1 MDMHAT
7 LTPSFFPNRES
18 FVLKWLDCLNRASK
32 DFEIKSKE
40 IWESVLIK
48 CMFEYD
54 FYGALPEDALQYYV
68 NFSSDEEVSTLLTS
82 FQSLHSTAMMN
93 AESLRKLVRKFDKRN
108 IKEGKK
114 LEDKKHS
121 MTWRL
126 LPHLFTSNFM
136 VAMNNLVTT
145 IAFMQENLQ
154 ISENDCSQSTIR
166 SSYSSIDEEVTM
178 NRAEELD
185 WFHENVQNLTPLDLS
200 SLVSHRGF
208 HNVFDRT
215 DIRPLENTLPAFE
228 QAWTSGISLCECD
241 VALTKD
247 GKVLLAHDEN
257 FARLALMGGCDS
269 SVKNVSDLT
278 FKQILALH
286 LKHGSRPPL
295 LAEVLRSASAIGDH
309 AKLIIE
315 IKPGN
320 DEMCLPLITLFA
332 RNPSYLNC
340 VHAIMCFDS
349 YIMKEISIQMDN
361 LATRLK
367 LKLGDQLF
375 LKEKR
380 NQHYAPNQ
388 ITTAG
393 TNGTITKSK
402 SMLSKS
408 LVNLVSIEIEESKTI
423 TPSVSTSSNLQQHP
437 HNKFPSKQNL
447 ITSISSKNLLSSIS
461 SNNLLL
467 SLIDIETT
475 NMNNNHPKSAASG
488 NVFVINMPKLL
499 LLTVNEPSTESYEFC
514 VNVKDFSIVD
524 SWMNESMLDGVYIE
538 YESDMLTL
546 NGIDAMR
553 NLSDKYDV
561 GVWMRA
567 EKHPDKLSNCRSLMY
582 DCNVSYIN
590 TDFPPDFYYD

>member
-1 MDMHAT
+1 MDMHAE
-7 LTPSFFPNRES
+7 LTPNFFLNRES

-32 DFEIKSKE
+32 DFEIRFKE
-40 IWESVLIK
+40 LWENVLIK
-48 CMFEYD
+48 CMSEYD

-68 NFSSDEEVSTLLTS
+68 NFSSDEEVSTLLTN

-126 LPHLFTSNFM
+126 LPHLFASNFM
-136 VAMNNLVTT
+136 VAMSNLVTT
-145 IAFMQENLQ
+145 IAYLQEKLE
-154 ISENDCSQSTIR
+154 ISENDSSQSTIR
-166 SSYSSIDEEVTM
+166 TSYSSIDDEVIM

-247 GKVLLAHDEN
+247 GKIVLAHDEN

-286 LKHGSRPPL
+286 LKNGTRPPL
-295 LAEVLRSASAIGDH
+295 LADVLRSASVIGDH

-332 RNPSYLNC
+332 RNPVYLNC

-367 LKLGDQLF
+367 LKLGDNLL
-375 LKEKR
+375 LKGNRK
-380 NQHYAPNQ
+380 QHLNAPNQ
-388 ITTAG
+388 ATSAG
-393 TNGTITKSK
+393 TGTISKSK
-402 SMLSKS
+402 SSSIFSKS
-408 LVNLVSIEIEESKTI
+408 IVNLVSIEVEESKTI
-423 TPSVSTSSNLQQHP
+423 TPSVSASNNLQQP
-437 HNKFPSKQNL
+437 NKFPSKQNL
-447 ITSISSKNLLSSIS
+447 ISSISSKNLLSSIS

-467 SLIDIETT
+467 SLIDIES
-475 NMNNNHPKSAASG
+475 NMNHPKAAG
-488 NVFVINMPKLL
+488 NVIVINMPKLL

-514 VNVKDFSIVD
+514 VNTKDFSIVD
-524 SWMNESMLDGVYIE
+524 SWMNESMLDGVYLE

-553 NLSDKYDV
+553 NLTEKYYV